1 MEKFTGCKVIEKFRA
16 QIVNYKH
23 ITFINFLYK
32 QQILLFF
39 TFFYIYLYQ
48 GLKQLFGT
56 QINNRIVS
64 VKQYFCYAVTEI
76 SLSDSRTSAKYNTS
90 SVIFTLFV

>member
-39 TFFYIYLYQ
+39 TFFDIDLYQ
-48 GLKQLFGT
+48 GLKQLFRT

-64 VKQYFCYAVTEI
+64 VKQHFGYTVAQI
-76 SLSDSRTSAKYNTS
+76 SLSDARTAAEYDTS